1 MFTGAAAAR
10 WRRAAGRSLVA
21 AAAVGGAA
29 AGAWVLA
36 GHLAD
41 DPFADVRAY
50 WEAGRRLNAGDPLY
64 LPAADPDAAAF
75 YRYPPLLAIAFRP
88 LALLPL
94 EAATAVWVAIVLA
107 SLLLTLRRI
116 GLSGRTIVAL
126 GLLGVPLGFAL
137 GVAQAQLPV
146 TWLVATGSPAAIALA
161 ANLKLFP
168 GLVACYWL
176 GRRDVRSLVRFAAW
190 LAALAA
196 LQLVLEPEG
205 TLSYLSF
212 LSFSQVGISFNLS
225 PYAIS
230 PLLWGAL
237 VAGGTIAAIRL
248 APGRWGWAAAVA
260 LSTLATPRLLSYF
273 LVTLLA
279 AIRRPD
285 EPRR

>member
-1 MFTGAAAAR
+1 MFTGATAAG
-10 WRRAAGRSLVA
+10 WRRAAARSVVA
-21 AAAVGGAA
+21 AAAVAGAT

-50 WEAGRRLNAGDPLY
+50 WEAGRRLNAGEPLY
-64 LPAADPDAAAF
+64 LPAADPDDAAF

-94 EAATAVWVAIVLA
+94 ESATVVWVAIVVATLV
-107 SLLLTLRRI
+107 LTLRRI
-116 GLSGRTIVAL
+116 GLSRPTLVAL

-146 TWLVATGSPAAIALA
+146 TWLVAVGSPAAIALA

-168 GLVACYWL
+168 ALVACYWL
-176 GRRDVRSLVRFAAW
+176 GRRDVGRLMRFAAW
-190 LAALAA
+190 LLGLVA
-196 LQLVLEPEG
+196 LQLALEPEA
-205 TLSYLSF
+205 TLGYLSF
-212 LSFSQVGISFNLS
+212 LSFSQVGVSFNLS
-225 PYAIS
+225 PYALS

-237 VAGGTIAAIRL
+237 VAGGAIAAIRL
-248 APGRWGWAAAVA
+248 APGRRGWAAAVA

-279 AIRRPD
+279 GLRRPD
-285 EPRR
+285 DASR